1 MANTIVNSD
10 LYLEEVFQVLGV
22 PASALAPTFLQDGV
36 ALMTGQKGD
45 TLNIPITPI
54 VDAVALN
61 TVGDVTYSNYVNTTV
76 SLTLSGRQS
85 NYALSPQEKMD
96 TVFDIQQSSK
106 TKSGQSIFRWV
117 ESQISDF
124 LNLNVRLATGLS
136 SETILTP
143 ADMADAEAL
152 LTNNEVPLEG
162 RVAAINPD
170 AYHALMNASTVYGAN
185 YQGNRDILQGGGL
198 GKMIGLSYIPAQY
211 ATRTL
216 TNPAFGAGP
225 LTVKTTAAAGLS
237 TFVAT
242 GVAVSLTPAFVA
254 GTIIQITH
262 ASTGE
267 AVNYVIQADANSD
280 GSGDSTLV
288 ISPALEAQA
297 TATDVF
303 TVKTGGSAASYVK
316 NYVYNMNFAM
326 AASRIV
332 VPDADDL
339 EDYYASDIV
348 PGLGWVMTSRFA
360 PISDTWGRRGV
371 GSSTLYGISRVLTDF
386 AVCKVSKVGN

>member
-1 MANTIVNSD
+1 MSNTIVNSE

-36 ALMTGQKGD
+36 AMMTGQKGD
-45 TLNIPITPI
+45 TLNVPITPI

-61 TVGDVTYSNYVNTTV
+61 TIGTVTYSDYVNTEV
-76 SLTLSGRQS
+76 SITLSGRQS
-85 NYALSPQEKMD
+85 NYALSSQEKMN
-96 TVFDIQQSSK
+96 TVYDIQKSSK

-117 ESQISDF
+117 EAQISDF

-136 SETILTP
+136 SETITSP
-143 ADMADAEAL
+143 SDMSDAEAL

-162 RVAAINPD
+162 RVGAINPN
-170 AYHALMNASTVYGAN
+170 AYHDLMNASTVYGAN
-185 YQGNRDILQGGGL
+185 YQGNRNLLDGGAL
-198 GKMIGLSYIPAQY
+198 GKMIGLTYIPAQY

-216 TNPAFGAGP
+216 TNPNFGAGP
-225 LTVKTTAAAGLS
+225 LTVKTTAAAGLL
-237 TFVAT
+237 TFIVTGAT
-242 GVAVSLTPAFVA
+242 ASQTPVFVA
-254 GTIIQITH
+254 GTIIQIAH

-267 AVNYVIQADANSD
+267 SVNYVIQADSNSD
-280 GSGDSTLV
+280 GGGDSTVV

-297 TATDVF
+297 TATDVI

-332 VPDADDL
+332 VPDGDDP
-339 EDYYASDIV
+339 EDNYASDVV